1 MVTETKSTYVREI
14 ENWQQ
19 KMESDLR
26 APDSWLALIGL
37 EWLKS
42 GDNTIGSAAECDVHL
57 PASVPS
63 QIGTVT
69 VQDNI
74 VTMLPSNADLKI
86 DGAPVVVGQTYTLNH
101 NHHDGEMP
109 LVNIGSVTFF
119 AIERDGDFLIRIRDA
134 NSPTRLNFKGRKW
147 FPINPDYHVKATFT
161 AHPSKQPVSV
171 ENSKGAVSILQN
183 LGYVEFDLL
192 GERRRLEAFETTG
205 NRLWFIFRDATS
217 GVSTYGAGR
226 FVYAPILSDG
236 TIDLD
241 FNKAYHPPCAFTE
254 FAMCPYPPRENILTI
269 PISVGEQFNR

>member
-1 MVTETKSTYVREI
+1 MITETKSTYVREI

-147 FPINPDYHVKATFT
+147 YPVNPDYHVKATFT
-161 AHPSKQPVSV
+161 PHSAKQPVSV
-171 ENSKGAVSILQN
+171 ENSKGAISILQN
-183 LGYVEFDLL
+183 VGYAEFELL
-192 GERRRLEAFETTG
+192 GEKRRLEAFETTG
-205 NRLWFIFRDATS
+205 NRLWFIFRDQTS
-217 GVSTYGAGR
+217 GVTTYGAGR
-226 FVYAPILSDG
+226 FLYAPILSEG
-236 TIDLD
+236 LIDLD

-254 FAMCPYPPRENILTI
+254 FAMCPFPPRENSLPI